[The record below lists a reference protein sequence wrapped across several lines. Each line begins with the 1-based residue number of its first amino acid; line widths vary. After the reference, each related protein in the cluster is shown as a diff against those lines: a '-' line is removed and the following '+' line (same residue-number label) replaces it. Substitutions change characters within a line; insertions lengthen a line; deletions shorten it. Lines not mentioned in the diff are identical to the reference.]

1 MAGWSNFGRDE
12 EKARG
17 LGVFRRW
24 WLANVQPRTTE
35 RGDSGG
41 GNTTT
46 PERGAERAACRVRY
60 RAGESTTKAR
70 AGWSGL
76 KVGLAGWVWSGR
88 LRSRGQGRRGE
99 GVWVNGYRPPFPS
112 DNPTCPPTTS
122 RPVEGILPPS
132 MRRMA
137 RIVPRG
143 APPVAFW
150 AGVRSGGGIP
160 NPALTHPSDNAG
172 ANPPDTGHF
181 SASTQVKTP
190 LRYG

>member
-1 MAGWSNFGRDE
+1 MWGVLVFESR
-12 EKARG
+12 KKLQIRRG
-17 LGVFRRW
+17 

-35 RGDSGG
+35 RGDSRG
-41 GNTTT
+41 GNTNT
-46 PERGAERAACRVRY
+46 PERGAERAAGRV
-60 RAGESTTKAR
+60 
-70 AGWSGL
+70 GWSAVESPKKLHGRGV
-76 KVGLAGWVWSGR
+76 VGLWVLGVWAGLGLGVRGSRSEG
-88 LRSRGQGRRGE
+88 SRGIA
-99 GVWVNGYRPPFPS
+99 PPPPG
-112 DNPTCPPTTS
+112 DKPPCPPTTS

-150 AGVRSGGGIP
+150 AGVRSGGGTP

-172 ANPPDTGHF
+172 ANPPDKGHF
-181 SASTQVKTP
+181 SVKTP